1 MGTNKMS
8 ITAVVIAVVGAIL
21 LGAEITN
28 LMPPKDCG
36 PQYTLFPQAVE
47 EREPCIIVIPGSKD
61 EELPA
66 LITGC
71 KFGFPP

>member
-1 MGTNKMS
+1 MS
-8 ITAVVIAVVGAIL
+8 ITVIVIVVVGAIL
-21 LGAEITN
+21 LGAELAN
-28 LMPPKDCG
+28 LSPKDCG
-36 PQYTLFPQAVE
+36 PQYTFFPQAVE
-47 EREPCIIVIPGSKD
+47 EHEPCIIVIPGSKD